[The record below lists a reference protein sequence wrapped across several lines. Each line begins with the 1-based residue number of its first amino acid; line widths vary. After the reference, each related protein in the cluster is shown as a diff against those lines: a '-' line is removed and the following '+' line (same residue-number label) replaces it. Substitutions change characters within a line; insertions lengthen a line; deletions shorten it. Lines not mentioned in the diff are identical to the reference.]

1 MKIVYYYIFSKL
13 NKMASLS
20 ETSIKRPVLAIVMSI
35 LIILFGVIGY
45 TYLGIREFPS
55 VDPPVVTVQTNYTG
69 ANADI
74 IESQITEPLEES
86 INGIAGIR
94 TLTSSS
100 RDGRSTISVEFD
112 LSVNIEDAANDVR
125 DRVARSLAN
134 LPKDVDPPVVAKAD
148 ADSNPIYFINVKSK
162 SKGLLELNEIVTRN
176 IKEKFQTVTGVSS
189 VQIWG
194 EKKYAMRLRIDPV
207 KLASFRLTA
216 PDIVN
221 ALTKQNIELPSGSIE
236 GAMTELTVRTQGRL
250 TTADDFNNLILREE
264 GDKVVKFNDVG
275 FAELAPEN
283 EKTFFK
289 RDLVPMVAVAVIPQ
303 PGANQIQ
310 IVDDIKKKLVQI
322 KNTIPDDVE
331 ISLGFD
337 YTQFVR
343 KSITEVE
350 ETIMIAIALVAL
362 IIFIFLRDW
371 RSTLIPLTAIPVSLI
386 GVFFIMYVMNFS
398 INVLTLLGIVLSIGL
413 VVDDAIVV
421 LENIYAKIEEGM
433 PPWEASL
440 EGSKE
445 IYFAVI
451 STTVTLAAV
460 FLPVIF
466 LQGITGRLFRE
477 FGIVVAGSVI
487 ISAFVSLT
495 LTPMLSSKLLKNGH
509 NRPWF
514 YRVTEP
520 FFQGLTNAY
529 ANSLAGFLRIRWMA
543 WVLMVTFIGIIY
555 TMFKTDAIPSEL
567 APMEDRGGFRIS
579 CTAPEGAT
587 FDYMLAFTDEIGK
600 FLMKEM
606 SPAER
611 RGIVTIT
618 SPPFGNGGSNT
629 GAVRCVLHDDTIRR
643 TQQAI
648 VEEIQPKIKKF
659 TGAKM
664 FVIQEQ
670 TIQTG
675 QRGGGLPIQFVIQA
689 PNFEKLKKAMPDFMA
704 KVRESPKFEVADVN
718 LKFTKPEL
726 RLEIDRAK
734 AQNLGVSIQD
744 VAQTLQLGLS
754 GRRFGYFLMN
764 GKQYQIIGQIDRPE
778 RNDVSD
784 LRSLYVKSN
793 RGELVQLDNLVK
805 ITEQSTPPQ
814 LFRYNRYV
822 SATVQAQAA
831 KGVTLGEALDEMDR
845 IAKENLDNSFS
856 TAYDGQSKEFRES
869 SSSLVFA
876 FALALIL
883 IYLILSAQFESFI
896 DPMIILLTV
905 PLAVAGALLSLWD
918 FSQTLNIFSQI
929 GIIVLVGL
937 VTKNGIL
944 IVEFANQRK
953 EHGSKKLQAAQEAAV
968 ARFRPI
974 LMTSLCTIL
983 GILPIALSL
992 GASSQSRVSM
1002 GIAVVG
1008 GMLFATTLT
1017 LYIIPAV
1024 YSYMS
1029 RDLKPKMGDVKEETL
1044 VEMATL

>member
-1 MKIVYYYIFSKL
+1 
-13 NKMASLS
+13 MASIS

-100 RDGRSTISVEFD
+100 RDGRSTISVEFN
-112 LSVNIEDAANDVR
+112 LSVDIEDAANDVR

-148 ADSNPIYFINVKSK
+148 ADSSPIYFINVKSEK
-162 SKGLLELNEIVTRN
+162 RDLLDLNEIVTRN

-207 KLASFRLTA
+207 KLSSYRLTA

-221 ALTKQNIELPSGSIE
+221 ALNKQNIELPSGSIE

-250 TTADDFNNLILREE
+250 TTPEDFDNLILREE
-264 GDKVVKFNDVG
+264 GDKVVKFSDVG
-275 FAELAPEN
+275 YTELAPEN

-289 RDLVPMVAVAVIPQ
+289 RDMVPMVAVAVIPQ

-322 KNTIPDDVE
+322 KSTIPADVE
-331 ISLGFD
+331 ITLGLD
-337 YTQFVR
+337 YTQYVR
-343 KSITEVE
+343 RSITEVE
-350 ETIMIAIALVAL
+350 ETIFIAIALVAL

-386 GVFFIMYVMNFS
+386 GVFFIMYIMGFS

-433 PPWEASL
+433 SPWEASL
-440 EGSKE
+440 KGSKE

-495 LTPMLSSKLLKNGH
+495 LTPMLSSKILRGGH
-509 NRPWF
+509 HQPWF

-520 FFQGLTNAY
+520 FFQGLTRGY
-529 ANSLAGFLRIRWMA
+529 ENSLMGFLRIRWFA
-543 WVLMVTFIGIIY
+543 WVLVLSFVGIIY
-555 TMFKTDAIPSEL
+555 ALFKFDAIPSEL

-579 CTAPEGAT
+579 ATGPEGAT
-587 FDYMLAFTDEIGK
+587 FEYMLGITDEIGT
-600 FLMKEM
+600 LMMKEL
-606 SPAER
+606 SENER
-611 RGIVTIT
+611 RGVITIT
-618 SPPFGNGGSNT
+618 SPPFGNGAANT
-629 GAVRCVLHDDTIRR
+629 GAIRVVLSDTSSRR
-643 TQQAI
+643 TQQVI
-648 VEEIQPKIKKF
+648 VDEIQPKLKKY
-659 TGAKM
+659 TGARM
-664 FVIQEQ
+664 FVVQEP

-689 PNFEKLKKAMPDFMA
+689 VNFEKLKKAIPEFMA
-704 KVRESPKFEVADVN
+704 KVRESPKFETADVN

-726 RLEIDRAK
+726 RLEINREK

-778 RNDVSD
+778 RNDVND

-793 RGELVQLDNLVK
+793 KGELIQLDNLVK
-805 ITEQSTPPQ
+805 ITEESTPPQ

-831 KGVTLGEALDEMDR
+831 KGVTLGEALNEMDK
-845 IAKENLDNSFS
+845 IGKEVLDNSFS
-856 TAYDGQSKEFRES
+856 TAYDGQSKEFKDS
-869 SSSLVFA
+869 SSSLLFA
-876 FALALIL
+876 FGLALIL
-883 IYLILSAQFESFI
+883 IYLILAAQFESFI
-896 DPMIILLTV
+896 DPLIILLTV

-953 EHGSKKLQAAQEAAV
+953 ELGSNKMQAAKEAAV
-968 ARFRPI
+968 SRFRPI

-983 GILPIALSL
+983 GILPIALAL
-992 GASSQSRVSM
+992 GSGSQSRVSM

-1029 RDLKPKMGDVKEETL
+1029 RDFKVRGGEVKQKEIIE
-1044 VEMATL
+1044 VI

>member
-1 MKIVYYYIFSKL
+1 
-13 NKMASLS
+13 MASIS
-20 ETSIKRPVLAIVMSI
+20 ETSIKRPVLAVVMSI
-35 LIILFGVIGY
+35 LIILFGIIGY

-94 TLTSSS
+94 TLTSTS

-112 LSVNIEDAANDVR
+112 LAVDIEDAANDVR

-162 SKGLLELNEIVTRN
+162 KRDLLDLNEIVTRN
-176 IKEKFQTVTGVSS
+176 IKEKFQTIAGVSS

-207 KLASFRLTA
+207 KLSSYRLTA

-221 ALTKQNIELPSGSIE
+221 ALNKQNIELPSGSIE

-250 TTADDFNNLILREE
+250 TTPEDFDNLILREE
-264 GDKVVKFNDVG
+264 GDKVVKFSDVG
-275 FAELAPEN
+275 FTELAPEN

-289 RDLVPMVAVAVIPQ
+289 RDMVPMVAVAVVPQ

-322 KNTIPDDVE
+322 KGTIPDDIE
-331 ISLGFD
+331 ITLGLD
-337 YTQFVR
+337 YTQYVR

-350 ETIMIAIALVAL
+350 ETIFIAIALVAL

-386 GVFFIMYVMNFS
+386 GVFFIMYVMGFS

-421 LENIYAKIEEGM
+421 LENIFAKIEEGM
-433 PPWEASL
+433 SPWEASL
-440 EGSKE
+440 QGSKE

-495 LTPMLSSKLLKNGH
+495 LTPMLSSKILKGGH
-509 NRPWF
+509 HQPWF

-520 FFQGLTNAY
+520 FFQGLNRAY
-529 ANSLAGFLRIRWMA
+529 ENSLTGFLRIRWMA
-543 WVLMVTFIGIIY
+543 WVLVISFIGIIY
-555 TMFKTDAIPSEL
+555 AMFKFDAIPSEL

-579 CTAPEGAT
+579 ATGPEGAT
-587 FDYMLAFTDEIGK
+587 FEYMLGITDEVGNMM
-600 FLMKEM
+600 LKEL
-606 SPAER
+606 SEKER
-611 RGIVTIT
+611 RGVITIT
-618 SPPFGNGGSNT
+618 SPPFGNGAANT
-629 GAVRCVLHDDTIRR
+629 GAIRVVLNDTTRR
-643 TQQAI
+643 TQQTI
-648 VEEIQPKIKKF
+648 VDEIQPKLKKY
-659 TGAKM
+659 TGARM
-664 FVIQEQ
+664 FVIQEP

-689 PNFEKLKKAMPDFMA
+689 VNFDKLKKAIPEFMA
-704 KVRESPKFEVADVN
+704 KVRESPKFETADVN

-726 RLEIDRAK
+726 RLEINREK

-778 RNDVSD
+778 RNDVGD

-793 RGELVQLDNLVK
+793 KGELIQLDNLVK

-822 SATVQAQAA
+822 AATVQAQAA
-831 KGVTLGEALDEMDR
+831 KGITLGEALNEMDK
-845 IAKENLDNSFS
+845 IAKETLDNSFS
-856 TAYDGQSKEFRES
+856 TAYDGQSKEFKDS

-896 DPMIILLTV
+896 DPLIILLTV

-953 EHGSKKLQAAQEAAV
+953 EAGNNKMQAAKEAAV
-968 ARFRPI
+968 SRFRPI

-983 GILPIALSL
+983 GILPIALAL
-992 GASSQSRVSM
+992 GSGSQSRVSM

-1029 RDLKPKMGDVKEETL
+1029 RDLKVQGGAVRQEEVL
-1044 VEMATL
+1044 EVV

>member
-1 MKIVYYYIFSKL
+1 
-13 NKMASLS
+13 MASIS
-20 ETSIKRPVLAIVMSI
+20 ETSIKRPVLAVVMSI
-35 LIILFGVIGY
+35 LIILFGLIGY

-74 IESQITEPLEES
+74 IESEITEPLEES

-94 TLTSSS
+94 TLTSTS
-100 RDGRSTISVEFD
+100 RDGRSTISVEFELAVD
-112 LSVNIEDAANDVR
+112 IEDAANDVR

-148 ADSNPIYFINVKSK
+148 ADSNPIYFINVKSEK
-162 SKGLLELNEIVTRN
+162 RNLLDLNEIVTRN
-176 IKEKFQTVTGVSS
+176 IKEKFQTVSGVSS

-207 KLASFRLTA
+207 KLSSYRLTA
-216 PDIVN
+216 PDIVS
-221 ALTKQNIELPSGSIE
+221 ALNKQNIELPSGSIE

-250 TTADDFNNLILREE
+250 TTPEDFDNLILREE
-264 GDKVVKFNDVG
+264 GDKVVKFSDVG
-275 FAELAPEN
+275 ITELAPEN

-289 RDLVPMVAVAVIPQ
+289 RDMIPMVAVAVIPQ
-303 PGANQIQ
+303 PGANQIK
-310 IVDDIKKKLVQI
+310 IVDDIKKKLLQI
-322 KNTIPDDVE
+322 KSTIPSDVE
-331 ISLGFD
+331 ITLGLD
-337 YTQFVR
+337 YTQYVR
-343 KSITEVE
+343 RSITEVE
-350 ETIMIAIALVAL
+350 ETIFIAIALVAL

-386 GVFFIMYVMNFS
+386 GVFFIMYIMGFS

-421 LENIYAKIEEGM
+421 LENIFAKIEEGM
-433 PPWEASL
+433 SPMEASL
-440 EGSKE
+440 QGSKE

-451 STTVTLAAV
+451 STTVTLASV

-495 LTPMLSSKLLKNGH
+495 LTPMLSSKILRGRH
-509 NRPWF
+509 HQPWF

-520 FFQGLTNAY
+520 FFQGLNLAY
-529 ANSLAGFLRIRWMA
+529 ENSLTRFLRIRWMA
-543 WVLMVTFIGIIY
+543 WVLVVSFIGIIY
-555 TMFKTDAIPSEL
+555 AMFKFDAIPSEL
-567 APMEDRGGFRIS
+567 APLEDRGGFRVS
-579 CTAPEGAT
+579 VTGQEGAT
-587 FDYMLAFTDEIGK
+587 FDYMLGITDEIG
-600 FLMKEM
+600 LLLLKEL
-606 SPAER
+606 SEKER
-611 RGIVTIT
+611 RGVITIT
-618 SPPFGNGGSNT
+618 SPPFGNGAANT
-629 GAVRCVLHDDTIRR
+629 GAIRVVLNDTNRR

-648 VEEIQPKIKKF
+648 VDEIQPKLKKY
-659 TGAKM
+659 TGARM
-664 FVIQEQ
+664 FVVQEP

-675 QRGGGLPIQFVIQA
+675 QRGGNLPIQFVIQA
-689 PNFEKLKKAMPDFMA
+689 VNFDKLKKAIPEFMA

-726 RLEIDRAK
+726 RLEINREK

-764 GKQYQIIGQIDRPE
+764 GKQYQILGQIDRPE
-778 RNDVSD
+778 RNDVGD

-793 RGELVQLDNLVK
+793 RGELIQIDNLVQ

-822 SATVQAQAA
+822 AATVQAQAA
-831 KGVTLGEALDEMDR
+831 KGVTLGVALDEMDK
-845 IAKENLDNSFS
+845 IAKETLDDSFS
-856 TAYDGQSKEFRES
+856 TAYDGQSKEFKDS

-876 FALALIL
+876 FALALML

-896 DPMIILLTV
+896 DPLIILLTV

-953 EHGSKKLQAAQEAAV
+953 EAGSNKMLAAKEAAV
-968 ARFRPI
+968 SRFRPI

-983 GILPIALSL
+983 GILPIALAL
-992 GASSQSRVSM
+992 GSGSQSRVSM

-1008 GMLFATTLT
+1008 GMIFATTLT

-1029 RDLKPKMGDVKEETL
+1029 RDLKIQGGAVRQEEAL
-1044 VEMATL
+1044 EVG

>member
-1 MKIVYYYIFSKL
+1 
-13 NKMASLS
+13 MASIS
-20 ETSIKRPVLAIVMSI
+20 ETSIKRPVLAVVMSI
-35 LIILFGVIGY
+35 LIILFGIIGY

-112 LSVNIEDAANDVR
+112 LAVDIEDAANDVR

-148 ADSNPIYFINVKSK
+148 ADSNPIYFINVKSAK
-162 SKGLLELNEIVTRN
+162 RDLLELNELVTRN
-176 IKEKFQTVTGVSS
+176 IKEKFQTIKGVSS

-207 KLASFRLTA
+207 KLSSYRLTA

-221 ALTKQNIELPSGSIE
+221 ALSKQNIELPSGSIE

-250 TTADDFNNLILREE
+250 TTPDDFNNLILREE
-264 GDKVVKFNDVG
+264 LDKVVKFSDVG

-289 RDLVPMVAVAVIPQ
+289 RDMVPMIAVAVIPQ

-310 IVDDIKKKLVQI
+310 IVNDIEKKMVQI
-322 KNTIPDDVE
+322 KTTLPDDIE
-331 ISLGFD
+331 ITLGLD
-337 YTQFVR
+337 YTKYVR

-350 ETIMIAIALVAL
+350 ETIFIAIALVAL

-386 GVFFIMYVMNFS
+386 GVFFIMYIMNFS

-421 LENIYAKIEEGM
+421 LENIFAKIEEGM
-433 PPWEASL
+433 SPWEASL

-495 LTPMLSSKLLKNGH
+495 LTPMLSSKILKGGH
-509 NRPWF
+509 HQPWL

-529 ANSLAGFLRIRWMA
+529 SNSLAGFLKIRWFA
-543 WVLMVTFIGIIY
+543 WVLMISFIGIIY
-555 TMFKTDAIPSEL
+555 ALFKFEAIPSEL
-567 APMEDRGGFRIS
+567 APMEDRGGFRVS
-579 CTAPEGAT
+579 ATGPEGAT
-587 FDYMLAFTDEIGK
+587 FDYMLGITDEVGK
-600 FLMKEM
+600 LFMKEL
-606 SPAER
+606 SEKER
-611 RGIVTIT
+611 RGVITIT
-618 SPPFGNGGSNT
+618 SPPFGNGAANT
-629 GAVRCVLHDDTIRR
+629 GAIRVVLQDTASRR
-643 TQQAI
+643 SQQQI
-648 VEEIQPKIKKF
+648 VDEIQPKLKKY

-664 FVIQEQ
+664 FVVQEP

-675 QRGGGLPIQFVIQA
+675 QRSGGGLPIQFVIQA
-689 PNFEKLKKAMPDFMA
+689 ANFDKLKKAIPEFMA

-726 RLEIDRAK
+726 RLEIDREK

-778 RNDVSD
+778 RNDVTD

-793 RGELVQLDNLVK
+793 RGELIQLDNLVK
-805 ITEQSTPPQ
+805 ITEESTPPQ

-822 SATVQAQAA
+822 AATVQAQAA
-831 KGVTLGEALDEMDR
+831 KGITLGEALNEMDK
-845 IAKENLDNSFS
+845 IAKDVLDPSFS
-856 TAYDGQSKEFRES
+856 TAYDGQSKEFKDS

-896 DPMIILLTV
+896 DPLIILLTV

-929 GIIVLVGL
+929 GIIVLIGL

-953 EHGSKKLQAAQEAAV
+953 AMGSNKMQAAQEAAV

-983 GILPIALSL
+983 GILPIALAL
-992 GASSQSRVSM
+992 GSGSQSRVSM

-1008 GMLFATTLT
+1008 GMLFATSLT

-1029 RDLKPKMGDVKEETL
+1029 RDLKVQGGAVKNEEVL
-1044 VEMATL
+1044 EVV

>member
-1 MKIVYYYIFSKL
+1 
-13 NKMASLS
+13 MASIS
-20 ETSIKRPVLAIVMSI
+20 ETSIKRPVLAVVMSI

-74 IESQITEPLEES
+74 VESQITEPLEES

-112 LSVNIEDAANDVR
+112 LAVDIEDAANDVR

-148 ADSNPIYFINVKSK
+148 ADSNPIYFINVKSAK
-162 SKGLLELNEIVTRN
+162 RDLLELNELVTRN
-176 IKEKFQTVTGVSS
+176 IKEKFQTVAGVSS

-207 KLASFRLTA
+207 KLSSYRLTA
-216 PDIVN
+216 PDIVS

-250 TTADDFNNLILREE
+250 TTAEDFNNLILREE
-264 GDKVVKFNDVG
+264 ADKVVKFSDVG

-289 RDLVPMVAVAVIPQ
+289 RDMTPMIAVAVIPQ

-310 IVDDIKKKLVQI
+310 IVDDVKKKLVQI
-322 KNTIPDDVE
+322 ESTLPDDVE
-331 ISLGFD
+331 ITLGFD

-343 KSITEVE
+343 RSITEVE
-350 ETIMIAIALVAL
+350 ETIFIAIGLVAL

-386 GVFFIMYVMNFS
+386 GVFFIMYVMGFS

-433 PPWEASL
+433 SPWDASL
-440 EGSKE
+440 AGSKE

-495 LTPMLSSKLLKNGH
+495 LTPMLSSKILKGGH
-509 NRPWF
+509 HQPWF

-520 FFQGLTNAY
+520 FFQGFTSAY
-529 ANSLAGFLRIRWMA
+529 ENSLAGFLRIRGTA
-543 WVLMVTFIGIIY
+543 WVLMILFIGIIY
-555 TMFKTDAIPSEL
+555 SLFKFDAIPSEL

-579 CTAPEGAT
+579 ATAPEGAT
-587 FDYMLAFTDEIGK
+587 FEYMLGITDEMGN
-600 FLMKEM
+600 FLMKEL
-606 SPAER
+606 SPTER
-611 RGIVTIT
+611 VGVVTVT
-618 SPPFGNGGSNT
+618 SPPFGNGAANT
-629 GAVRCVLHDDTIRR
+629 GTMRVVLRDTIARR
-643 TQQAI
+643 SQQKI
-648 VEEIQPKIKKF
+648 VEEIQPKLKKY

-664 FVIQEQ
+664 FVIQEP

-675 QRGGGLPIQFVIQA
+675 QRGGGLPVQFVIQA
-689 PNFEKLKKAMPDFMA
+689 ANFDKLKKAIPEFMA

-726 RLEIDRAK
+726 RLEIDREK

-793 RGELVQLDNLVK
+793 RDELIQLDNLVK

-822 SATVQAQAA
+822 AATVQAQAA
-831 KGVTLGEALDEMDR
+831 KGVTLGEALDEMDK
-845 IAKENLDNSFS
+845 IAKETLDASFS
-856 TAYDGQSKEFRES
+856 TAYDGQSKEFKES

-883 IYLILSAQFESFI
+883 IYLILSAQFESFV
-896 DPMIILLTV
+896 DPLIILLTV

-929 GIIVLVGL
+929 GIIVLIGL

-953 EHGSKKLQAAQEAAV
+953 EMGRTKLEAAKEAAV

-983 GILPIALSL
+983 GILPIALAL
-992 GASSQSRVSM
+992 GAGSQSRVSM

-1029 RDLKPKMGDVKEETL
+1029 RDLKPQGGQVKSEEL
-1044 VEMATL
+1044 VEAV

>member
-1 MKIVYYYIFSKL
+1 
-13 NKMASLS
+13 MASLS
-20 ETSIKRPVLAIVMSI
+20 ETSIKRPVLAVVMSI

-112 LSVNIEDAANDVR
+112 LSVDIEDAANDVR

-148 ADSNPIYFINVKSK
+148 ADSNPIYFINIKSAK
-162 SKGLLELNEIVTRN
+162 RDLLDLNELVTRN
-176 IKEKFQTVTGVSS
+176 IKEKFQTIKGVSS

-207 KLASFRLTA
+207 KLSSYRLTA

-250 TTADDFNNLILREE
+250 TTPDDFNNLILREE
-264 GDKVVKFNDVG
+264 LDKVVKFSDVG
-275 FAELAPEN
+275 YAELAPEI

-289 RDLVPMVAVAVIPQ
+289 RDMVPMIAVAVIPQ

-310 IVDDIKKKLVQI
+310 IVDDINKKMVQI
-322 KNTIPDDVE
+322 KATVPDDIE
-331 ISLGFD
+331 ITLGLD
-337 YTQFVR
+337 YTKYVR

-350 ETIMIAIALVAL
+350 ETIFIAIALVAL

-386 GVFFIMYVMNFS
+386 GVFFIMYIMNFS

-421 LENIYAKIEEGM
+421 LENIFAKIEEGM
-433 PPWEASL
+433 SPWEASL

-495 LTPMLSSKLLKNGH
+495 LTPMLSSKILRGGH
-509 NRPWF
+509 HQPWF

-529 ANSLAGFLRIRWMA
+529 SNSLAGFLKIRWFA

-555 TMFKTDAIPSEL
+555 AMFKFEAIPSEL
-567 APMEDRGGFRIS
+567 APMEDRGGFRVS
-579 CTAPEGAT
+579 ATGPEGAT
-587 FDYMLAFTDEIGK
+587 FEYMLGITDEIGK
-600 FLMKEM
+600 LFMKEL
-606 SPAER
+606 SEKER
-611 RGIVTIT
+611 RGVITIT
-618 SPPFGNGGSNT
+618 SPPFGNGASNS
-629 GAVRCVLHDDTIRR
+629 GAIRVVLQDTANRR
-643 TQQAI
+643 TQQQI
-648 VEEIQPKIKKF
+648 VDEIQPKLKKY

-664 FVIQEQ
+664 FVVQEP

-675 QRGGGLPIQFVIQA
+675 QRAGGGLPIQFVIQA
-689 PNFEKLKKAMPDFMA
+689 ANFEKLKKTIPEFMA
-704 KVRESPKFEVADVN
+704 KVRESPKFDVADVN

-726 RLEIDRAK
+726 RLEIDREK

-764 GKQYQIIGQIDRPE
+764 GKQYQIIGQIERPE

-793 RGELVQLDNLVK
+793 RGDLIQLDNLVK
-805 ITEQSTPPQ
+805 ITEESTPPQ

-822 SATVQAQAA
+822 AATVQAQAA
-831 KGVTLGEALDEMDR
+831 KGVTLGEALNEMDK
-845 IAKENLDNSFS
+845 IAKEVLDPSFS
-856 TAYDGQSKEFRES
+856 TAYDGQSKEFKDS

-896 DPMIILLTV
+896 DPLIILLTV

-918 FSQTLNIFSQI
+918 FGQTLNIFSQI
-929 GIIVLVGL
+929 GIIVLIGL

-953 EHGSKKLQAAQEAAV
+953 ELGSNKMQAAQEAAV

-983 GILPIALSL
+983 GILPIALAL
-992 GASSQSRVSM
+992 GSGSQSRVSM

-1008 GMLFATTLT
+1008 GMLFATSLT

-1029 RDLKPKMGDVKEETL
+1029 RDLKVQGGAVKNEEVL
-1044 VEMATL
+1044 EVV

>member
-1 MKIVYYYIFSKL
+1 
-13 NKMASLS
+13 MASIS
-20 ETSIKRPVLAIVMSI
+20 ETSIKRPVLAVVMSI

-148 ADSNPIYFINVKSK
+148 ADSSPIYFINVKSEK
-162 SKGLLELNEIVTRN
+162 RDLLDLNEIVTRN

-207 KLASFRLTA
+207 KLSSYRLTA

-221 ALTKQNIELPSGSIE
+221 ALNKQNIELPSGSIE

-250 TTADDFNNLILREE
+250 TTPEDFDNLILREE
-264 GDKVVKFNDVG
+264 GDKVVKFSDVG
-275 FAELAPEN
+275 YTELAPEN

-289 RDLVPMVAVAVIPQ
+289 RDMVPMVAVAVIPQ

-322 KNTIPDDVE
+322 QSTIPADVE
-331 ISLGFD
+331 ITLGLD
-337 YTQFVR
+337 YTQYVR
-343 KSITEVE
+343 RSITEVE
-350 ETIMIAIALVAL
+350 ETIFIAIALVAL

-386 GVFFIMYVMNFS
+386 GVFFIMYIMGFS

-433 PPWEASL
+433 SPWEASL
-440 EGSKE
+440 QGSKE

-495 LTPMLSSKLLKNGH
+495 LTPMLSSKILRGGH
-509 NRPWF
+509 HQPWF

-520 FFQGLTNAY
+520 FFQGLNRAY
-529 ANSLAGFLRIRWMA
+529 ENSLTGFLRIRWLA
-543 WVLMVTFIGIIY
+543 WVLVVSFVGVIY
-555 TMFKTDAIPSEL
+555 GLFKFNAIPSEL
-567 APMEDRGGFRIS
+567 APMEDRGGFRI
-579 CTAPEGAT
+579 TATGPEGAT
-587 FDYMLAFTDEIGK
+587 FEYMLGITDEIGT
-600 FLMKEM
+600 LMMKEL
-606 SPAER
+606 SEKER
-611 RGIVTIT
+611 RGVITIT
-618 SPPFGNGGSNT
+618 SPPFGNGAANT
-629 GAVRCVLHDDTIRR
+629 GAIRVVLSDTSSRR

-648 VEEIQPKIKKF
+648 VDEIQPKLKKY
-659 TGAKM
+659 TGARM
-664 FVIQEQ
+664 FVVQEP

-689 PNFEKLKKAMPDFMA
+689 VNFEKLKKAIPEFMA
-704 KVRESPKFEVADVN
+704 KVRESPKFETADVN

-726 RLEIDRAK
+726 RLEINREK

-778 RNDVSD
+778 RNDVTD

-793 RGELVQLDNLVK
+793 KGELIQLDNLVK

-822 SATVQAQAA
+822 AATVQAQAA
-831 KGVTLGEALDEMDR
+831 KGVTLGEALNEMDK
-845 IAKENLDNSFS
+845 IGKEVLDNSFS
-856 TAYDGQSKEFRES
+856 TAYDGQSKEFKDS

-883 IYLILSAQFESFI
+883 IYLILAAQFESFI
-896 DPMIILLTV
+896 DPLIILLTV

-953 EHGSKKLQAAQEAAV
+953 ELGSNKMQAAKEAAV
-968 ARFRPI
+968 SRFRPI

-983 GILPIALSL
+983 GILPIALAL
-992 GASSQSRVSM
+992 GSGSQSRVSM

-1008 GMLFATTLT
+1008 GMFFATTLT

-1029 RDLKPKMGDVKEETL
+1029 RDFKVQGGEVKQGEILE
-1044 VEMATL
+1044 VV